1 MTPEEIKVAVAENV
15 MGWVVNGD
23 AYVTEAITMTEAWL
37 LIPNFPTDIAAAW
50 LVVKKLVEMGYYVDI
65 GVDKHGA
72 QVQLDRL
79 DNEWEL
85 TVESTRAR
93 TLPLA
98 ICRAAL
104 AAVEREEE

>member
-1 MTPEEIKVAVAENV
+1 MDWNEMTNQELFAAVKEAYGIVIKDENDD
-15 MGWVVNGD
+15 D
-23 AYVTEAITMTEAWL
+23 AAM
-37 LIPNFPTDIAAAW
+37 
-50 LVVKKLVEMGYYVDI
+50 LVVKKLVEMGYYVDM

-85 TVESTRAR
+85 NVESTRAR

-98 ICRAAL
+98 ISRAAL
-104 AAVEREEE
+104 AAVEREEEK